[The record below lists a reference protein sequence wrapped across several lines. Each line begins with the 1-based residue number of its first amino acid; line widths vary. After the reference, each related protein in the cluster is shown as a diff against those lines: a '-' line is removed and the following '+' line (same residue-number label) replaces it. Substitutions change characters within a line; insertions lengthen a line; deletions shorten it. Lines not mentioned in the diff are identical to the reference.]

1 MNRFLHGIITGRNA
15 GELLIALS
23 LLEIV
28 TFVPASGDTSSPTG
42 PTLTTACSSL
52 TTNTSGFISERSGTI
67 LFNCNGKAALTI
79 ARAGKFEAV
88 LSLPPGYIG
97 LTIVPHTVGT
107 STCAP
112 GLTLASGTIFSFT
125 GPGNFDCC
133 ALYSN
138 YPVTGLSSF
147 SLTWNKK

>member
-52 TTNTSGFISERSGTI
+52 TTNTSGFISERSATI

-88 LSLPPGYIG
+88 
-97 LTIVPHTVGT
+97 GT
-107 STCAP
+107 STFAP
-112 GLTLASGTIFSFT
+112 RLTLASGTIFSFT
-125 GPGNFDCC
+125 GPGNFDYC
-133 ALYSN
+133 
-138 YPVTGLSSF
+138 
-147 SLTWNKK
+147 